1 MIQDGFVFLG
11 CTISSF
17 QTRDA
22 KSVLWDH
29 GITMYCADGIAF
41 TRELTWYGV
50 DPSTAF
56 QGFLKY
62 SSGYALDIPL
72 VLCNLYVEQSQL
84 VGIFWAAQQSY
95 RSPCDVYLSVLR
107 KGTLKEFVECAH

>member
-1 MIQDGFVFLG
+1 MIPDDLVFFG
-11 CTISSF
+11 CVISSF
-17 QTRDA
+17 QTRNA

-29 GITMYCADGIAF
+29 GITMYCADGVAF
-41 TRELTWYGV
+41 TGELIWNGA

-56 QGFLKY
+56 QKFLNH